1 MADPASLLLLEEYRD
16 YLGLQRRLSEA
27 TQSVYEHE
35 VRLLLEQKVDLQTV
49 EAHQIE
55 TYIQMQV
62 VQRELSDRSVSK
74 LLSALRSFFTYLQL
88 QKIRIDNPVLQIPR
102 AHQPVQL
109 PKVASLKEV
118 ETLLESIDTSDV
130 LGFRDRTMFELIY
143 SCGLRISEAC
153 SLELTDYQ
161 DRYLR
166 VLGKRGKMRILP
178 VGEVAHS
185 FLDAYLK
192 EVRPCLVGSKR
203 SVKVLFV
210 GRRGQKLT
218 RQAVYKRFMNYT
230 DLTDIEAKVHTLRH
244 SFATHL
250 LEGGADLR
258 SVQELLGHSDI
269 KTTQIY
275 THVDTTA
282 LQDAYRRFHKNDEDL
297 S

>member
-153 SLELTDYQ
+153 NLELTDYQ

-192 EVRPCLVGSKR
+192 EVRPSLVGSKR
-203 SVKVLFV
+203 SVKALFV